1 MNSELIDVEV
11 VNKSSEAE
19 GIVSFELAPTTGGLL
34 PAFTP
39 GAHIDLTL
47 PNGLIRQYSLFEH
60 SVSPTS
66 YKIAV
71 LREPESRG
79 GSEYVHENLQVG
91 STLQI
96 SAPRNH
102 FELVAA
108 KKYLLLAGGI
118 GVTPIMC
125 MAGKLARD
133 NADFTLHYCCRSR
146 ERMAFE
152 QRLSTSA
159 FAANVHLH
167 IDEESAQPAFDAKA
181 VFADVSADTHLFVCG
196 PKGFMDFVIGA
207 AKAAGWQDS
216 NIHFEYFSGV
226 DMTPDDA
233 DSFQIKLASCGRVLT
248 VKDDQTV
255 LQVLQDNGV
264 EVPVSCEQGVCGTCV
279 TRIIDGEPEH
289 RDLFLTEAERA
300 SNSVFTPCCS
310 RAKSAL
316 LVLDL

>member
-19 GIVSFELAPTTGGLL
+19 GIVSVELAATNGQLL
-34 PAFTP
+34 PTFTP
-39 GAHIDLTL
+39 GAHIDLIL
-47 PNGLIRQYSLFEH
+47 ANGLIRQYSLFEH
-60 SVSPTS
+60 SARPAR

-79 GSEYVHENLQVG
+79 GSEYVHQNLTVG

-102 FELVAA
+102 FELVPA

-125 MAGKLARD
+125 MAGKLAED
-133 NADFTLHYCCRSR
+133 KADFTFHYCCRSR
-146 ERMAFE
+146 ERMAF
-152 QRLSTSA
+152 QAQLSTCK
-159 FAANVHLH
+159 FANNVHLH
-167 IDEESAQPAFDAKA
+167 IDEESDQPAFDAST
-181 VFADVSADTHLFVCG
+181 VFAEADQDTHLFVCG
-196 PKGFMDFVIGA
+196 PKGFMDFVIAA

-216 NIHFEYFSGV
+216 HIHFEYFSGV
-226 DMTPDDA
+226 EMTPDDA
-233 DSFQIKLASCGRVLT
+233 DSFQIKLASCGRLLT

-279 TRIIDGEPEH
+279 TKIIDGEPEH

-300 SNSVFTPCCS
+300 SNTMFTPCCS